1 MINKIISL
9 PYQLG
14 HTIHCYLNLN
24 QSRLP
29 KPVISVGNLSFGGT
43 GKTPITMAIAKHLSK
58 DGLKVAI
65 LTRGYKS
72 KNQQFPRIV
81 SSMDSEFPGVEEIG
95 DEPREMLEAFK
106 QEGIAVVLG
115 IDPIRY
121 RAGMELLQEHNIDV
135 FILDDG
141 MQHIY
146 LHRDI
151 EIVLKNINEA
161 GFYREFPWA
170 EKKADYLLHTK
181 VSEEWQINNPEKCSV
196 VFNLS
201 LNKKLDYDKN
211 IAIFTAIADNQS
223 LIAML
228 TQYVVN
234 DSNNSAILPIKLI
247 NFPDHHFFNL
257 TEVTQALS
265 LGINLVTT
273 QKDLVKIPEKLREF
287 FHVAKLHLQFSPKG
301 FLDDLSSRVRALD
314 RGE

>member
-1 MINKIISL
+1 MINKIVSF
-9 PYQLG
+9 PYQVG
-14 HTIHCYLNLN
+14 HTVHCCLNLKKD
-24 QSRLP
+24 RLP
-29 KPVISVGNLSFGGT
+29 RPVISVGNMSFGGT
-43 GKTPITMAIAKHLSK
+43 GKTPVTMAIAKHLYR

-72 KNQQFPRIV
+72 KNQNFPRIV
-81 SSMDSEFPGVEEIG
+81 SSADHDLPGVEEIG
-95 DEPREMLEAFK
+95 DEPREMLEAFQ
-106 QEGIAVVLG
+106 QENMDIVLG

-121 RAGMELLQEHNIDV
+121 RAGMSILQDHDVDV

-141 MQHIY
+141 MQHIH
-146 LHRDI
+146 LQRDI

-181 VSEEWQINNPEKCSV
+181 ISDDWQKNNPDKHSV
-196 VFNLS
+196 LFNLS
-201 LNKKLDYDKN
+201 LNKTLDYNKN

-223 LIAML
+223 LIEML
-228 TQYVVN
+228 TKYVVN

-247 NFPDHHFFNL
+247 DFPDHHFFNL

-287 FHVAKLHLQFSPKG
+287 FHVAKLNLQFYPKG
-301 FLDDLSSRVRALD
+301 FLDELSNRVKNSL